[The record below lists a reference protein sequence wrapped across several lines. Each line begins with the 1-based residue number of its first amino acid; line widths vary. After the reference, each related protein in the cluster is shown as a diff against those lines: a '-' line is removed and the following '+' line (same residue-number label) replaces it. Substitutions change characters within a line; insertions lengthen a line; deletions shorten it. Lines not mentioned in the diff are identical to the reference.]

1 MNMRT
6 CVIATAILYE
16 THIDTVVHVLCKK
29 TTL

>member
-6 CVIATAILYE
+6 CVIATAILCE
-16 THIDTVVHVLCKK
+16 THIDTVVLCKK